1 MTTHPPS
8 CIPLSMEAIP
18 SFKVNKVREAKIGDI
33 PESHAQEHVE
43 ATVKRAKTSFYWAMR
58 RLSKDKRN
66 AMFAVYAFCR
76 QVDDVADEP
85 GLVKDKRAR
94 LSQWRKEI
102 DRLYQ
107 GDPTLPVTKALEG
120 PVSQF
125 DLKQEDFRA
134 VIDGME
140 MDARSKLRIKDQAEL
155 DLYCDRV
162 ACAVGRLSNRIF
174 GINPKIGD
182 RVASALG
189 KALQLTNILRDL
201 AEDAKLNRLY
211 LPKTML
217 HENGITDDEPEKVLR
232 HPALPQV
239 CALLTIVARRRFQE
253 AAELLERCDP
263 KKIRPA
269 VMMMETYRLIYSKLQ
284 ERGWDKLDEPVK
296 LSFFEKLWVLFRYG
310 IL

>member
-1 MTTHPPS
+1 MTGRPPS

-18 SFKVNKVREAKIGDI
+18 PLEAKTGDI
-33 PESHAQEHVE
+33 PESLAQEHVQ
-43 ATVKRAKTSFYWAMR
+43 AAVKKAKTSFYWAMR
-58 RLSKDKRN
+58 RLPKDKRN

-76 QVDDVADEP
+76 QVDDIADEP

-94 LSQWRKEI
+94 LVQWREEI

-107 GDPTLPVTKALEG
+107 ENPTVPITKALVG
-120 PVSQF
+120 PVSKF
-125 DLKQEDFRA
+125 DLQREDFLA
-134 VIDGME
+134 VIEGME

-174 GINPKIGD
+174 GIDPKIGD

-211 LPKTML
+211 LPQSML
-217 HENGITDDEPEKVLR
+217 LENGITDDEPEEILR

-239 CALLTIVARRRFQE
+239 CALITIVARRRFQE
-253 AAELLERCDP
+253 TAELLALCDP
-263 KKIRPA
+263 KKMRPA

-284 ERGWDKLDEPVK
+284 ERGWDKIDEPVK
-296 LSFFEKLWVLFRYG
+296 LSLFEKLWVLFRYG

>member
-1 MTTHPPS
+1 
-8 CIPLSMEAIP
+8 MEAIP
-18 SFKVNKVREAKIGDI
+18 SLEANEAKTGGV
-33 PESHAQEHVE
+33 PETQALEHVE
-43 ATVKRAKTSFYWAMR
+43 AAVKKAKTSFYWAMR
-58 RLSKDKRN
+58 RLPKDKRN

-76 QVDDVADEP
+76 QVDDIAD
-85 GLVKDKRAR
+85 GTDAVKDKRAR

-102 DRLYQ
+102 DRLYR
-107 GDPTLPVTKALEG
+107 GNPILPVARALEG
-120 PVSQF
+120 PVSKF
-125 DLKQEDFRA
+125 DLQREDFLA

-140 MDARSKLRIKDQAEL
+140 MDARSKLRIEDQAEL

-174 GINPKIGD
+174 GIDPKMGD

-211 LPKTML
+211 LPQAML
-217 HENGITDDEPEKVLR
+217 HEHGITDIDPEKVLR

-239 CALLTIVARRRFQE
+239 CALLIIIARRRFQE
-253 AAELLERCDP
+253 TAELLELCDP
-263 KKIRPA
+263 KKMRPA

-284 ERGWDKLDEPVK
+284 ERGWDKIDEPVK
-296 LSFFEKLWVLFRYG
+296 LSMFEKLWVLFRYG